1 MTIRLHNYAEV
12 RAYLEKEHPD
22 WLWALTPRSRL
33 LTEESAGRFFGECHD
48 AELCEKT
55 CCNYSH

>member
-55 CCNYSH
+55 C